1 MSPTIGA
8 DVSEDLKREV
18 DEHREEGE
26 SRSAAVRRLV
36 RDGLDVDDRPPGFH
50 ISYPVAISLL
60 GWWLITATF
69 FEAQTTATG
78 WLGVALVA
86 ASLLYGIYARF
97 LA

>member
-50 ISYPVAISLL
+50 VPYPVAVNLL

-78 WLGVALVA
+78 WLGVALVVGTV
-86 ASLLYGIYARF
+86 LYSTYTRF
-97 LA
+97 FA